1 MSEGYFGYVWGVVG
15 RGWYDFHSL
24 VCPERERIVLK
35 EIVHQR
41 RVGLCPS
48 QISISI
54 KILGYEDIE
63 ENSGCRYQME
73 QSRGQKLHQNLPLRT
88 RGRH

>member
-1 MSEGYFGYVWGVVG
+1 M
-15 RGWYDFHSL
+15 
-24 VCPERERIVLK
+24 LK

-41 RVGLCPS
+41 CVGLCPS

-73 QSRGQKLHQNLPLRT
+73 QSRGAKTTSKPSTQDT
-88 RGRH
+88 RKALEKKAKVFKTKDIFSDFIFRMTL

>member
-1 MSEGYFGYVWGVVG
+1 M
-15 RGWYDFHSL
+15 
-24 VCPERERIVLK
+24 LK

-41 RVGLCPS
+41 CVGLCPS

-88 RGRH
+88 RGRHERRKQKFFETKDIFSDFIFRMTL